1 MAMTIQKRVEHA
13 GWMGR
18 VHRLV
23 NGPWTGPVAK
33 AGAVVGAVVL
43 LSWLGMRSAQS
54 SVSPSGQLDP
64 EMMEVMKASLV
75 AGGGEASAAPMGSVA
90 GDAGASPGRAVG
102 VLPDGRIVL
111 NAASAEE
118 LCKLP
123 GIGPARAAKI
133 VELRGKLGGF
143 RSVRQLLRVKGIG
156 PRMLKRLTPLVV
168 LDAPV
173 QGESRDGG

>member
-1 MAMTIQKRVEHA
+1 
-13 GWMGR
+13 
-18 VHRLV
+18 
-23 NGPWTGPVAK
+23 
-33 AGAVVGAVVL
+33 
-43 LSWLGMRSAQS
+43 
-54 SVSPSGQLDP
+54 
-64 EMMEVMKASLV
+64 
-75 AGGGEASAAPMGSVA
+75 
-90 GDAGASPGRAVG
+90 
-102 VLPDGRIVL
+102 